1 MNPALP
7 LVKQIMQQAIKQH
20 ATDLHFLPSQKET
33 NIHFRIQ
40 GKRKLFRTIPTNQYE
55 LLLTFFKFTAGMDI
69 GESKKPQDGSI
80 ANIFPNLGKH
90 TLRLSTLPL
99 LDSESLAIRILPQED
114 SLPLDE
120 LFLFPYQLNK
130 LKELASARS
139 GLFLIT
145 GPAGSGKSTTLYALI
160 HFLMKEHSFQA
171 VTLED
176 PVERQMDDVIQVQI
190 NEQAGITYQ
199 AGLKAA
205 LRHDPD
211 LLMVGELRDE
221 STAHFALQSSLTGH
235 LVLSTLHARNAVGT
249 IYRLLDMGIKQQ
261 DLLQSLIAVASI
273 QLIPIQ
279 HKGTVRRAAILE
291 LLEGDKLN
299 DAIQTRLDIGQ
310 HGTNSF
316 DHLRRKAYAYGFS
329 PEAFRQETTKI
340 T

>member
-7 LVKQIMQQAIKQH
+7 LVKQILEQAIIQH
-20 ATDLHFLPSQKET
+20 ATDLHFLPSPKGT
-33 NIHFRIQ
+33 KIHFRIL
-40 GKRKLFRTIPTNQYE
+40 GNRKFYSAIPASQYE

-69 GESKKPQDGSI
+69 GESRKPQDGSI
-80 ANIFPNLGKH
+80 ANLFPKLGKF
-90 TLRLSTLPL
+90 TLRLSTLPML
-99 LDSESLAIRILPQED
+99 ASESLAIRILPQED

-120 LFLFPYQLNK
+120 LFLFPYQLN
-130 LKELASARS
+130 ELIESANARS
-139 GLFLIT
+139 GLVLIT

-160 HFLMKEHSFQA
+160 RFLTEAHSYQA

-176 PVERQMDDVIQVQI
+176 PVERQIDDVIQVQI

-211 LLMVGELRDE
+211 ILMVGELRDE
-221 STAHFALQSSLTGH
+221 ATAHFALQSSLTGH

-261 DLLQSLIAVASI
+261 DLLQSLVAVVSI
-273 QLIPIQ
+273 QLIPIRQ
-279 HKGTVRRAAILE
+279 KGIVRRAAILE
-291 LLEGDKLN
+291 LLSGDDLY
-299 DAIQTRLDIGQ
+299 DAIYSRLDIGRK
-310 HGTNSF
+310 GSNSF
-316 DHLRRKAYAYGFS
+316 EYLRRKAYAYGFTA
-329 PEAFRQETTKI
+329 EAFQKETTED

>member
-1 MNPALP
+1 
-7 LVKQIMQQAIKQH
+7 MQQAIMQH
-20 ATDLHFLPSQKET
+20 ATDLHFLPSPKET
-33 NIHFRIQ
+33 TIHFRIQ
-40 GKRKLFRTIPTNQYE
+40 GKRKPFRTIPTKQYE
-55 LLLTFFKFTAGMDI
+55 LLLTFFKFSAGMDI
-69 GESKKPQDGSI
+69 GESKKPQDGRI
-80 ANIFPNLGKH
+80 ANLFPKLGKY

-114 SLPLDE
+114 FLPLDK
-120 LFLFPYQLNK
+120 LFLFPHQLNK
-130 LKELASARS
+130 LKESASARS
-139 GLFLIT
+139 GLILIT

-160 HFLMKEHSFQA
+160 RFLMNEHSLQA

-176 PVERQMDDVIQVQI
+176 PIERQIDNVIQVQI

-235 LVLSTLHARNAVGT
+235 LVLSTLHARNTVGT

-261 DLLQSLIAVASI
+261 DLLQSLLAIASI

-279 HKGTVRRAAILE
+279 YKGIVRRVAILE
-291 LLEGDKLN
+291 LLDGDELN
-299 DAIQTRLDIGQ
+299 AAIHSRLNTGQ
-310 HGTNSF
+310 QQNNSF
-316 DHLRRKAYAYGFS
+316 DHLRRKAYAYGFF
-329 PEAFRQETTKI
+329 PEALHEKTTKI